1 MTASEQES
9 TDSPFHTVSEIE
21 VTRRERL
28 ETGFQKKVVAPMRI
42 LIEDPRGAFGLFTVL
57 VYILA
62 GTVGLM
68 FISAPQNGGPIL
80 QVPFESMRYPL
91 GTDRYG
97 ASILSQLVYATTPML
112 KMITGGAIF
121 TISMATIVGTLS
133 GYKGGRTDEVLMMI
147 SDAVLAIPG
156 LPLIIVLGV
165 VLEPRNPFVVGLVIS
180 LPRWAGLA
188 RALRSEVLSLRE
200 ESFVQVSKINGFSAP
215 AILKNELIPNL
226 MPYITINFVN
236 AARGVIFGSV
246 ALYFLDILPSASL
259 NWGVMM
265 NRAYTSTGALYSFE
279 TAHWLILP
287 MMAIVWLS
295 FGLVM
300 LGQAADKIFNPRLK
314 ARHVDHP
321 DE

>member
-1 MTASEQES
+1 MTASEQEP
-9 TDSPFHTVSEIE
+9 TDSPFHTVSDIE

-28 ETGFQKKVVAPMRI
+28 ETGFQKKVAAPMRI

-68 FISAPQNGGPIL
+68 VISPPQNGGPIL
-80 QVPFESMRYPL
+80 QMPFETMQYPL

-97 ASILSQLVYATTPML
+97 ASILAQLVYATTPML

-200 ESFVQVSKINGFSAP
+200 ESFVQVSKINGFSSP
-215 AILKNELIPNL
+215 SILKNELIPNL

-314 ARHVDHP
+314 ARHVEHP

>member
-9 TDSPFHTVSEIE
+9 ADGPFHTVSDTE
-21 VTRRERL
+21 VTTRERL
-28 ETGFQKKVVAPMRI
+28 ETAFQANVVAPFRI

-57 VYILA
+57 VYVLA

-68 FISAPQNGGPIL
+68 VLSAPQNGGPIL

-97 ASILSQLVYATTPML
+97 ASILSQLVFATSPML

-121 TISMATIVGTLS
+121 SISMATVVGTLS

-200 ESFVQVSKINGFSAP
+200 ESFVQVSKINGFSSAS
-215 AILKNELIPNL
+215 ILRRELIPNL

-246 ALYFLDILPSASL
+246 ALYFLDILPTSSL

-265 NRAYTSTGALYSFE
+265 NRAYTSTGALYSLD

-287 MMAIVWLS
+287 MLAIVWLS

-314 ARHVDHP
+314 ARHVEHP
-321 DE
+321 ED

>member
-1 MTASEQES
+1 MTASEQGS
-9 TDSPFHTVSEIE
+9 TDSPFNTVSETE

-28 ETGFQKKVVAPMRI
+28 ETGFQKKVVAPLRI
-42 LIEDPRGAFGLFTVL
+42 LVEDPRGAFGLFTVL
-57 VYILA
+57 VYVLA

-68 FISAPQNGGPIL
+68 VLSAPQNGGPIL

-97 ASILSQLVYATTPML
+97 ASILSQLVYATSPML
-112 KMITGGAIF
+112 KMIAGGAVF

-133 GYKGGRTDEVLMMI
+133 GYKGGRTDEILMMI

-200 ESFVQVSKINGFSAP
+200 ESFVQVSKINGFSSP

-246 ALYFLDILPSASL
+246 ALYFLDILPTTTL

-314 ARHVDHP
+314 ARHVEHP
-321 DE
+321 ED